1 MKGRGFKRM
10 RWIFIGGFLLFFTLS
25 VFVVQYALGSG
36 SPLVETDWLEQ
47 NLKAPDIK
55 IVYVGSPAQDD
66 MAKFGNKHIP
76 GSMYMSV
83 GSLMKVLGDGSTPPN
98 KAEFEALMG
107 RLGITNDSHVVLYG
121 EGGENPFVATA
132 FWVMD
137 YFGHKKLGYLNGAL
151 GKWAKENRKTES
163 GAPPQTSPTKY
174 TATPNPSIL
183 ADADYVLKNM
193 KNPSVVL
200 VDTRAE
206 DEFKGQNAMGNK
218 RVGHIP
224 GAINL
229 NYHPTNLNSDG
240 TFKSIKDLKSAYES
254 KGITK
259 DKEAITYCQG
269 GVRASHTYFVLK
281 YLLGYPKVRNY
292 VGSWGEWGN
301 RLDPS
306 KYPAE
311 K

>member
-1 MKGRGFKRM
+1 MRGRSKK
-10 RWIFIGGFLLFFTLS
+10 IIIGGFLSFFVLS
-25 VFVVQYALGSG
+25 ILIVSQYAIASS

-47 NLKAPDIK
+47 NLKNPDIK

-66 MAKFGNKHIP
+66 MTKFGNKHIP

-98 KAEFEALMG
+98 KAEFEALMS
-107 RLGITNDSHVVLYG
+107 RLGISNDSHVVVYG
-121 EGGENPFVATA
+121 ETGENPFVAAA

-137 YFGHKKLGYLNGAL
+137 YFGHKKLSYLNGAL

-163 GAPPQTSPTKY
+163 GAPPQASPTKY

-183 ADADYVLKNM
+183 ADADYVLKNI
-193 KNPSVVL
+193 KNPSVAL
-200 VDTRAE
+200 VDTRGT
-206 DEFKGQNAMGNK
+206 DEFTGQNAMGNK

-229 NYHPTNLNSDG
+229 NYHTTNLNSDG
-240 TFKSIKDLKSAYES
+240 TFKSVKDLKTAYEA

-259 DKEAITYCQG
+259 DKEAVTYCQG
-269 GVRASHTYFVLK
+269 GVRASNTYFVLK

-306 KYPAE
+306 KYPVE